1 VYKQLGDVEGVLPML
16 ENYDMDRVNWREEKK
31 GDAQFARSVKETRGN
46 SPYDLTKYRHAF
58 VFPPVDR
65 ILEGIWPHEQKKKGW
80 MKDKEVKRQM
90 LEVGKCLKNF
100 HVRNVMPGDL
110 CAKKIVRLSDRLT
123 LMGLDKFST
132 IPSYYV
138 GYSALRTALYPPE
151 MFAVLDARQQA
162 KYEQYFKVLREDHGI
177 YKSTSKQL
185 RKDAIDLLA
194 DKVDVYMSMLEE
206 ASGGR
211 KGNQARFDDLLTRIV
226 ENAEMWSRIFMAP
239 RWSSIGGSGQ
249 GRWRGLF

>member
-31 GDAQFARSVKETRGN
+31 GDAQFARSVKETCGN

-100 HVRNVMPGDL
+100 HVRNV
-110 CAKKIVRLSDRLT
+110 
-123 LMGLDKFST
+123 
-132 IPSYYV
+132 
-138 GYSALRTALYPPE
+138 
-151 MFAVLDARQQA
+151 
-162 KYEQYFKVLREDHGI
+162 
-177 YKSTSKQL
+177 
-185 RKDAIDLLA
+185 ID
-194 DKVDVYMSMLEE
+194 
-206 ASGGR
+206 
-211 KGNQARFDDLLTRIV
+211 
-226 ENAEMWSRIFMAP
+226 
-239 RWSSIGGSGQ
+239 SIQ
-249 GRWRGLF
+249 